1 MSDSTV
7 CKQPIKREVV
17 KMSET
22 KSQLWGTRTFASTS
36 SMFHLRYTKEGHG
49 VTIGERWFCHTPKQR
64 PLDNPPQ
71 SEW

>member
-22 KSQLWGTRTFASTS
+22 KS
-36 SMFHLRYTKEGHG
+36 HLL
-49 VTIGERWFCHTPKQR
+49 P
-64 PLDNPPQ
+64 PLLHVPPQ
-71 SEW
+71 VHKGRPQGHNRRAMVLPHTQTTSFG